1 MPILA
6 VSELSQEG
14 ELGSEIK
21 SRDKDGLMT
30 DNLTGR
36 RTPFVKRKGVYVMRL
51 YLRKNNVGFGRPDQ

>member
-14 ELGSEIK
+14 EFGSEVK
-21 SRDKDGLMT
+21 FRAKDGFMT

-36 RTPFVKRKGVYVMRL
+36 RTPFVKRKGVYFMRL
-51 YLRKNNVGFGRPDQ
+51 